1 MSTGPIV
8 VPLDGSKNA
17 EMAIPFALRL
27 AEIYGLEMR
36 FVHVLHGEQLKGP
49 DAREKAAT
57 TFRDYVD
64 GLLAGRGHA
73 SVRHT
78 SEVLAGAPAAEILKY
93 AESAAFITIATHGR
107 GGVKATFVGSVADKV
122 VRGARVP
129 LVLVP
134 LAQEPKPVGEGPI
147 LVALDGSPEGEKG
160 LPLARELAA
169 KRNAKVI
176 LVRAYSLPP
185 AMGVEFAP
193 YPADLL
199 TTLQSDAEE
208 YLRQTVKEGESAV
221 CVQSTPAEGIAQAAE
236 EFDVGLVVV
245 AAHGRGWAARLAL
258 GSTTDRLMH
267 LVKRPMLIVHMKRE
281 DGGEK

>member
-1 MSTGPIV
+1 MTTGPIV

-27 AEIYGLEMR
+27 SEIYGLELR
-36 FVHVLHGEQLKGP
+36 LVHVLHGEQLKG
-49 DAREKAAT
+49 AGALEKAT
-57 TFRDYVD
+57 QTFRDYVES
-64 GLLAGRGHA
+64 LLKSRGKSDVPH
-73 SVRHT
+73 RI
-78 SEVLAGAPAAEILKY
+78 EVITGSPAAEILKY
-93 AESAAFITIATHGR
+93 SEGAAFITIATHGR
-107 GGVKATFVGSVADKV
+107 GGMKAAFVGSVADKV

-134 LAQEPKPVGEGPI
+134 LAPEPRPIGEGPI
-147 LVALDGSPEGEKG
+147 LVALDGSPEGERG

-169 KRNAKVI
+169 KRNAKII
-176 LVRAYSLPP
+176 LIRAYNLPP

-199 TTLQSDAEE
+199 TTLQNDAEE
-208 YLRQTVKEGESAV
+208 YLRQTAKQGETAV

-236 EFDVGLVVV
+236 QFDAGLIVV
-245 AAHGRGWAARLAL
+245 AAHGRGFAARLAL

-267 LVKRPMLIVHMKRE
+267 MIKRPMLIVHMKRE
-281 DGGEK
+281 ETAG